1 MSKRVPKC
9 EKMIF
14 FFQTIMLIIILL
26 CVTLCVYG
34 RTLDAT
40 VKTVMVWFCMQGE
53 QRAVKCIRSSM

>member
-9 EKMIF
+9 EKMIYF
-14 FFQTIMLIIILL
+14 SNNHAYYYSP
-26 CVTLCVYG
+26 LCVYG